1 MKRREILHPL
11 GMRTLL
17 VGATL
22 PGFLGG
28 IPPNAPG
35 QALRQKTTHHD
46 RNCRNPRGCRSCV
59 MVSFCLLASF
69 SISAAQPPSAT
80 ERIGPDGI
88 LGSLVICGGGTLP
101 EEIRAKFVE
110 LAGGEETQLVVIPT
124 ANGRADRQNAGR
136 VDGWIDDGLKS
147 ITVLHTRNRNT
158 ANRERFVAPLKTA
171 TAVWF
176 EGGAQSRIADAY
188 LGTAVERE
196 LNALLQRGGVIG
208 GTSAGAAI
216 MSRTMIARNN
226 PVPDVQTGFQLLP
239 GTIIDQ
245 HFLKRNRQPRLRR
258 ALHDHPG
265 LFGLGI
271 DENTALVVRG
281 RRMRVFGDSTVTVM
295 LSGGQGRSPREFQL
309 ESGQRADLTA
319 LRRAAQQRTLAPFPP
334 SKTPAREVPSGA
346 LMIVGGGSIPQGI
359 GRRFVELA
367 GGSDRLIVVLPT
379 AQADAAA
386 RRSKPPPF
394 LQEAGATNIR
404 VLPARTPAE
413 INAPAFAEALT
424 EAGGVWFNGG
434 RQWRFIDAY
443 ERTRAVELFR
453 AVLGRGGVIG
463 GTSAGASIQAQ
474 YMVRGHPLG
483 NTVMMAEGYER
494 GLGFLAGTAIDQ
506 HFAQRDRF
514 ADMTSLKRT
523 YPQLL
528 GIGIDES
535 TAIVVQKSRA
545 RVIGTNQVHFYDH
558 DFDRIDRDGQDYI
571 SISAPQEFDLL
582 RCEIVD

>member
-1 MKRREILHPL
+1 
-11 GMRTLL
+11 
-17 VGATL
+17 
-22 PGFLGG
+22 
-28 IPPNAPG
+28 
-35 QALRQKTTHHD
+35 
-46 RNCRNPRGCRSCV
+46 

-69 SISAAQPPSAT
+69 SISAAQPPNAT

-271 DENTALVVRG
+271 DESQPL
-281 RRMRVFGDSTVTVM
+281 
-295 LSGGQGRSPREFQL
+295 
-309 ESGQRADLTA
+309 
-319 LRRAAQQRTLAPFPP
+319 
-334 SKTPAREVPSGA
+334 
-346 LMIVGGGSIPQGI
+346 
-359 GRRFVELA
+359 
-367 GGSDRLIVVLPT
+367 
-379 AQADAAA
+379 
-386 RRSKPPPF
+386 
-394 LQEAGATNIR
+394 LQ
-404 VLPARTPAE
+404 
-413 INAPAFAEALT
+413 
-424 EAGGVWFNGG
+424 
-434 RQWRFIDAY
+434 
-443 ERTRAVELFR
+443 
-453 AVLGRGGVIG
+453 
-463 GTSAGASIQAQ
+463 S
-474 YMVRGHPLG
+474 
-483 NTVMMAEGYER
+483 
-494 GLGFLAGTAIDQ
+494 
-506 HFAQRDRF
+506 
-514 ADMTSLKRT
+514 
-523 YPQLL
+523 
-528 GIGIDES
+528 
-535 TAIVVQKSRA
+535 
-545 RVIGTNQVHFYDH
+545 
-558 DFDRIDRDGQDYI
+558 
-571 SISAPQEFDLL
+571 
-582 RCEIVD
+582 